1 MTSLHGNFARK
12 LARWQANRQRRQSRQ
27 QPLPPRGIVQ
37 KETHGT
43 RSCYV
48 LTGCRCAA
56 CSAANRDYGRHHKR
70 EARMPWPKER
80 EPRSL
85 TLDSIELLR
94 REVWPYC
101 NVAVAARGGV

>member
-1 MTSLHGNFARK
+1 
-12 LARWQANRQRRQSRQ
+12 
-27 QPLPPRGIVQ
+27 
-37 KETHGT
+37 
-43 RSCYV
+43 
-48 LTGCRCAA
+48 
-56 CSAANRDYGRHHKR
+56 
-70 EARMPWPKER
+70 MPWPKER